1 MITTV
6 AFWIQQFVTINKLIV
21 QEYYMLVLAIS
32 TFLLKFIYKEERE
45 KLAKFQNAIYTLCI
59 FILGVFAVDEGNV
72 NNAIIYILICIFTF
86 IIAIIY
92 KNKFMRNVGFG
103 FALLTALYM
112 TRDFWLS
119 IGWWAILLVLGI
131 LLIVF
136 AATNEKR
143 KK

>member
-1 MITTV
+1 
-6 AFWIQQFVTINKLIV
+6 
-21 QEYYMLVLAIS
+21 LAIS
-32 TFLLKFIYKEERE
+32 TFSLKFIYKEERE

-86 IIAIIY
+86 VIAIIY